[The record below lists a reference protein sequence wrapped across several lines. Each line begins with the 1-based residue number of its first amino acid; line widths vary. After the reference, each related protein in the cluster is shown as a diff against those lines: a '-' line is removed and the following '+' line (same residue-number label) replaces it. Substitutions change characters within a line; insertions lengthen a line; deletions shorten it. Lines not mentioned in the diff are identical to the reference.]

1 MGRRGKRKER
11 REKERWAGG
20 SLGRVSC
27 WLRAG
32 KSWAKEGQR
41 ERGREEGFGFLF
53 FFKLLF
59 KLLKFIL
66 FSNFANFTQT

>member
-41 ERGREEGFGFLF
+41 EREGEKRGLVF
-53 FFKLLF
+53 FFF
-59 KLLKFIL
+59 SNS
-66 FSNFANFTQT
+66 FSNF

>member
-41 ERGREEGFGFLF
+41 ERERRGVWFSF